1 MVIQILLFA
10 SYRELIGEKEVML
23 TCPERVTV
31 RQCAKQLEQTYG
43 LFLEGAL
50 CAINE
55 HYATPDTVIKEGD
68 RVAFFP
74 PVSGGQGNDTD
85 DDKNGDKDG
94 DKDGSEDVFV
104 VTEKDLR
111 LEHYHSLATA
121 NAWGAQ
127 ASFVGT
133 VRSPNA
139 GQVVQ
144 YIDYQGYNAMI
155 LRQMHV
161 TTQELRRQF
170 ELGKVIIVHRLGRLF
185 PGDASILIV
194 IASAHRRDA
203 LAACSA
209 CIDLCK
215 VRLPVWKYEV
225 TAEGAHWV
233 AGSSDAAPTL

>member
-10 SYRELIGEKEVML
+10 SYREVIGEKAVTL
-23 TCPERVTV
+23 KCPERVTV

-55 HYATPDTVIKEGD
+55 HYATPETVIQEGD

-74 PVSGGQGNDTD
+74 PVSGGHETD
-85 DDKNGDKDG
+85 DASDVG
-94 DKDGSEDVFV
+94 DVFV
-104 VTEKDLR
+104 VTEKGLV
-111 LEHYHSLATA
+111 LEHYHKLATA

-139 GQVVQ
+139 GHLIKH
-144 YIDYQGYNAMI
+144 IDYQGYDAMI
-155 LRQMHV
+155 VTQMQGIAH
-161 TTQELRRQF
+161 ELRSQF
-170 ELGKVIIVHRLGRLF
+170 ALGKIVIVHRLGRLF
-185 PGDASILIV
+185 PGDASIVIV
-194 IASAHRRDA
+194 IASPHRREA

-225 TAEGAHWV
+225 TADGAHWV
-233 AGSSDAAPTL
+233 TGNSDAAPTL

>member
-1 MVIQILLFA
+1 VVVQILLFA
-10 SYRELIGEKEVML
+10 SYREVIGEKEVTL

-55 HYATPDTVIKEGD
+55 HYATPDSVIQEGD

-74 PVSGGQGNDTD
+74 PVSGGQSNDTD
-85 DDKNGDKDG
+85 DTD
-94 DKDGSEDVFV
+94 DVFV
-104 VTEKDLR
+104 VTEKDLV
-111 LEHYHSLATA
+111 LEHYHKLATA

-139 GQVVQ
+139 GHIIKH
-144 YIDYQGYNAMI
+144 IDYQGYDAMI
-155 LRQMHV
+155 ITQMR
-161 TTQELRRQF
+161 TIAQELRGQF
-170 ELGKVIIVHRLGRLF
+170 DLGKIVIVHRLGRLF
-185 PGDASILIV
+185 PGDASIVIV
-194 IASAHRRDA
+194 VASAHRREA

-225 TAEGAHWV
+225 TADEAHWV

>member
-1 MVIQILLFA
+1 MVVQILLFA
-10 SYRELIGEKEVML
+10 SYREVIGEKEVTL
-23 TCPERVTV
+23 ECPERVTV

-55 HYATPDTVIKEGD
+55 HYATPDTVIQAGD

-74 PVSGGQGNDTD
+74 PVSGGHETD
-85 DDKNGDKDG
+85 DVD
-94 DKDGSEDVFV
+94 DVFV
-104 VTEKDLR
+104 VTEKDLV
-111 LEHYHSLATA
+111 LEHYHKLATA

-139 GQVVQ
+139 GHIIKH
-144 YIDYQGYNAMI
+144 IDYQGYDAMI
-155 LRQMHV
+155 VTQMRGIA
-161 TTQELRRQF
+161 QELRSQF
-170 ELGKVIIVHRLGRLF
+170 ELGKIVIVHRLGRLF
-185 PGDASILIV
+185 PSDASIVIV
-194 IASAHRRDA
+194 IASAHRREA
-203 LAACSA
+203 LAACST

-225 TAEGAHWV
+225 TADGAHWV

>member
-1 MVIQILLFA
+1 MVVQILLFA
-10 SYRELIGEKEVML
+10 SYREVIGEKEVTL
-23 TCPERVTV
+23 ECPERVTV

-55 HYATPDTVIKEGD
+55 HYATPDTVIQEGD

-74 PVSGGQGNDTD
+74 PVSGGQRESADDTD
-85 DDKNGDKDG
+85 
-94 DKDGSEDVFV
+94 DVFV
-104 VTEKDLR
+104 VTEKDLV
-111 LEHYHSLATA
+111 LEHYHKLATA

-139 GQVVQ
+139 GQMIK
-144 YIDYQGYNAMI
+144 YIDYQGYDAMI
-155 LRQMHV
+155 KTQMQAIA
-161 TTQELRRQF
+161 QELRGQF
-170 ELGKVIIVHRLGRLF
+170 ELGKVVIVHRLGRLF
-185 PGDASILIV
+185 PGDASIVIV
-194 IASAHRRDA
+194 VASAHRREA

-225 TAEGAHWV
+225 TADGAHWV
-233 AGSSDAAPTL
+233 AGSSEAAPTL

>member
-1 MVIQILLFA
+1 MVVQILLFA
-10 SYRELIGEKEVML
+10 SYRELIGEKEVSL

-74 PVSGGQGNDTD
+74 PVSGGQTAAPDALD
-85 DDKNGDKDG
+85 
-94 DKDGSEDVFV
+94 DVFV

-111 LEHYHSLATA
+111 LEHYHQLATA

-139 GQVVQ
+139 GQLVK

-155 LRQMHV
+155 LRQMHLI
-161 TTQELRRQF
+161 TQELRSQF
-170 ELGKVIIVHRLGRLF
+170 ALGKVVIVHRLGRLF

-194 IASAHRRDA
+194 IAAAHRRDA
-203 LAACSA
+203 LAACSS